1 MLLGPPG
8 TKSPCR
14 VHGSRENATGAAAL
28 LAPSMSLG
36 PMSCCPHQVGGPGFS
51 PRDPHQG
58 RGGTQMEVPKDWQS
72 PGP

>member
-1 MLLGPPG
+1 M
-8 TKSPCR
+8 
-14 VHGSRENATGAAAL
+14 HGSVVGVNNYVNYNGYNN
-28 LAPSMSLG
+28 G
-36 PMSCCPHQVGGPGFS
+36 YNGFYGFGGFDFGFGFGGPGFS